1 MKGWTEFLKEL
12 APPGIFDDM
21 REPEGK
27 EQQQRQRLLA
37 RIYDLTKKEEEY
49 ATGEIGL
56 WLQHRIIPLAF
67 TDHFTDGDDVYYW
80 PTDDADDKV
89 SARKKNRRSW
99 DLLVDDSG
107 TDSYADSAPPSKRSK
122 KCSSATTPVG
132 SPAAPLRRRTHL
144 DDSMQDCKPHMN
156 AGFVSDLQFIRSA
169 AASPQCPPWNNYA
182 CGGDVKN
189 HRFILP
195 TQTHAQGLRDT
206 SCMPQG
212 YTHGSPRTN
221 APSPAPFSEPERQ
234 AMTQA
239 FAMDMPTP
247 LLPGRMFQWPH
258 QNLEL
263 ISQAACPAYMTS
275 QIPQPQFEDVSAAGL
290 YTPSIMSHTPPA
302 DLQHNPYLNAAY
314 YCQMNG
320 AQPFASPIQS
330 PQINMPTSIDPSYR
344 PCTTGPPEQ
353 CLYTIDPSI
362 YRNHP
367 ETGNSSDQHPH
378 LRQVG
383 PDVQAP
389 ARVERGFTGHG
400 SGVGGGAHT

>member
-27 EQQQRQRLLA
+27 EQQQQRQRLLS

-132 SPAAPLRRRTHL
+132 SPAAPLRRRTCL
-144 DDSMQDCKPHMN
+144 DDSMQDCKPHTN
-156 AGFVSDLQFIRSA
+156 AGFVSDLKFIRSA

-189 HRFILP
+189 HLVGEFVSVYVP
-195 TQTHAQGLRDT
+195 T
-206 SCMPQG
+206 
-212 YTHGSPRTN
+212 
-221 APSPAPFSEPERQ
+221 
-234 AMTQA
+234 
-239 FAMDMPTP
+239 TP
-247 LLPGRMFQWPH
+247 
-258 QNLEL
+258 N
-263 ISQAACPAYMTS
+263 
-275 QIPQPQFEDVSAAGL
+275 
-290 YTPSIMSHTPPA
+290 
-302 DLQHNPYLNAAY
+302 
-314 YCQMNG
+314 
-320 AQPFASPIQS
+320 
-330 PQINMPTSIDPSYR
+330 PTSGFFLMMERSKVVELDMTVDAALKYIVSM
-344 PCTTGPPEQ
+344 GVVAPE
-353 CLYTIDPSI
+353 
-362 YRNHP
+362 
-367 ETGNSSDQHPH
+367 
-378 LRQVG
+378 
-383 PDVQAP
+383 
-389 ARVERGFTGHG
+389 
-400 SGVGGGAHT
+400 